1 MKKVEALVI
10 DRSNTF
16 RGYEGDDSEV
26 RVRGSVSI
34 DGKRREFELETD
46 EEQPFVE
53 ILSLEPRE
61 TLNDE
66 LEYEEVDSDIAEQII
81 SLILRKDESLVYFLD
96 EELITKLG
104 YEY

>member
-1 MKKVEALVI
+1 MKVEKLVI

-16 RGYEGDDSEV
+16 SGYEGDDSEI

-61 TLNDE
+61 TLGDE
-66 LEYEEVDSDIAEQII
+66 LNYEEVDSDTAEQII
-81 SLILRKDESLVYFLD
+81 GLLLKKDPGMVYFLD